1 MNSTKRSR
9 ADLLAF
15 LDYLAAKGLMNPTT
29 ARSRKASANAV
40 LGILSD
46 EEASDVTTINL
57 DDVMTRFH
65 NLQGANFTPDSMAT
79 YKSRTKSAIEDF
91 VRYQQN
97 PLGFKASTPNGARKP
112 RRPEGNRAP
121 EEARREETGQPET
134 VSRPLVSD
142 NIFPIPLRSNLT
154 VYVQGLPHD
163 LTAAEGKKLAN
174 VLLALVQPTE

>member
-9 ADLLAF
+9 TDLLAF

-29 ARSRKASANAV
+29 ARSRKASANAI
-40 LGILSD
+40 LGILSE
-46 EEASDVTTINL
+46 EEAADVTAINL

-91 VRYQQN
+91 IRYQQN

-112 RRPEGNRAP
+112 RRIDTGRTP
-121 EEARREETGQPET
+121 EEVRDEE
-134 VSRPLVSD
+134 
-142 NIFPIPLRSNLT
+142 
-154 VYVQGLPHD
+154 
-163 LTAAEGKKLAN
+163 
-174 VLLALVQPTE
+174 